1 MVEARS
7 AWIPVRLIFKIKNMK
22 NKLLGKGFLL
32 ALGEAVYILLVGML
46 MLNGNQLFGN
56 KPQVLSFI
64 AFLLLFVVS
73 AAVSGALILGKPVLL
88 YLDGKKKEA
97 LELFGFTLSW
107 LLLFTVISLL
117 ALALR
122 V

>member
-7 AWIPVRLIFKIKNMK
+7 AWISVRLIFKIKNMK